1 MLHIPFA
8 MLNFAKIFCR
18 IIMIS
23 INNVTVTFSGNDLFQ
38 DISFVI
44 NPKDRI
50 GLTGKNGAGK
60 STLLKTIVGL
70 QPIES
75 GSVTIPGDV
84 TVGYLPQQMDLPG
97 GRTVMEEALTCFED
111 AENLE
116 SEIKKLTDEISERT
130 DYESESYMNLI
141 HKLTDAT
148 DKLNMIG
155 NSNQREAE
163 TEVVLKGLGFKQSD
177 FKRQTSE
184 FSGGWKMRIIL
195 AKVILQK
202 PGVFLLDEP
211 TNHLDIESIQWL
223 EDFLKD
229 YPGAVVLIS
238 HDRSFLDNVT
248 KRTIEISLGK
258 IYDYNAPYT
267 KYLELRKERRQQ
279 QISAYEN
286 QQKIIQDTEEF
297 IERFRYK
304 PTKSNQ
310 VQSRMKMLAKMER
323 LEVDLEDNSSIHF
336 KFPPAPRSGQIVV
349 KASNFTKAF
358 GEKVILKDID
368 FQLER
373 GEKVAFVGRNG
384 EGKTTFS
391 RCIIGQLP
399 YDGELKLGYNV
410 SIGYYA
416 QNHDELLDLE
426 KTVFQ
431 TLDDIATGDMRT
443 KVRDILGAFL
453 FGGEDIDKKV
463 KVLSGGERARL
474 EMAKLLFQP
483 YSLLV
488 LDEPTNHL
496 DIRSKEILKQAL
508 LAYDGTLILVSHDRD
523 FLHGLAETIYEFKDQ
538 KVKQYKGD
546 ITYFL
551 EKLKLEN
558 MRQFEM
564 QKSKNN
570 QTAKTEPTN
579 DSKNVSAE
587 NTSAPQAGSKEDY
600 LMRKEKEK
608 ALRKLKSQV
617 DKSEQRVAELES
629 KLDEIQKKL
638 ELPENQTDMELFKQ
652 YDNIKAELEN
662 EMNFWEEATMKY
674 EEASGN

>member
-1 MLHIPFA
+1 
-8 MLNFAKIFCR
+8 
-18 IIMIS
+18 MIS

-60 STLLKTIVGL
+60 STLLKTIVGI
-70 QPIES
+70 QPIDG
-75 GSVTIPGDV
+75 GSITIPNGV
-84 TVGYLPQQMDLPG
+84 TLGYLPQQMELPG

-111 AENLE
+111 A
-116 SEIKKLTDEISERT
+116 KKLEEEINSLSAQIATRT
-130 DYESESYMNLI
+130 DYESESYMSLI
-141 HKLTDAT
+141 HRMTEAT
-148 DKLNMIG
+148 ERLEMLGGSK
-155 NSNQREAE
+155 REAE
-163 TEVVLKGLGFKQSD
+163 TEVVLKGLGFRQSD
-177 FKRQTSE
+177 FTRQTSE

-195 AKVILQK
+195 AKVILRK
-202 PGVFLLDEP
+202 PNVFLLDEP

-238 HDRSFLDNVT
+238 HDRTFLDNVT
-248 KRTIEISLGK
+248 RRTIEISLGK

-279 QISAYEN
+279 QIAAYEN
-286 QQKIIQDTEEF
+286 QQKIIKDTEDF
-297 IERFRYK
+297 IEKFRYK

-310 VQSRMKMLAKMER
+310 VQSRIKMLDKMER
-323 LEVDLEDNSSIHF
+323 LSVDLEDNSSIHF

-349 KASNFTKAF
+349 KATKMTKAF
-358 GEKVILKDID
+358 GDKVILKDID

-416 QNHDELLDLE
+416 QNQDELLDLN

-474 EMAKLLFQP
+474 EMAKLLFEP

-508 LAYDGTLILVSHDRD
+508 LKYDGTLILVSHDRD
-523 FLHGLAETIYEFKDQ
+523 FLHGLADTIYEFRDQ
-538 KVKQYKGD
+538 KIKQYKGD

-551 EKLKLEN
+551 EKLKLQN
-558 MRQFEM
+558 MKEFEM
-564 QKSKNN
+564 QKS
-570 QTAKTEPTN
+570 TSTSTSSSAAKTSQQPQPKTE
-579 DSKNVSAE
+579 S
-587 NTSAPQAGSKEDY
+587 SAPSPTPSSGKEDY
-600 LMRKEKEK
+600 LQRKERERT
-608 ALRKLKSQV
+608 LRKLKSQV
-617 DKSEQRVAELES
+617 EKSEERIAELEAQQEELQQ
-629 KLDEIQKKL
+629 KLS
-638 ELPENQTDMELFKQ
+638 LPENQTDMSLFEQYEELKIQ
-652 YDNIKAELEN
+652 LEK
-662 EMNFWEEATMKY
+662 EMAYWEDATMQY
-674 EEASGN
+674 EAAEGK

>member
-1 MLHIPFA
+1 
-8 MLNFAKIFCR
+8 
-18 IIMIS
+18 MIS
-23 INNVTVTFSGNDLFQ
+23 INNVTVTFSGTELFQ

-60 STLLKTIVGL
+60 STLLKVITGE
-70 QPIES
+70 QPVEK
-75 GSVTIPGDV
+75 GSVTIPQNV
-84 TVGYLPQQMDLPG
+84 TLGYLPQHMELPSG
-97 GRTVMEEALTCFED
+97 LSVIEETMTCFED
-111 AENLE
+111 TNFLQD
-116 SEIKKLTDEISERT
+116 KVDKLTLEITNRT
-130 DYESESYMNLI
+130 DYESESYLNLVNT
-141 HKLTDAT
+141 LSEYQERLELFSDTQ
-148 DKLNMIG
+148 
-155 NSNQREAE
+155 NQAKA
-163 TEVVLKGLGFKQSD
+163 EVVLKGLGFKQSD
-177 FKRQTSE
+177 FQRMTSE

-195 AKVILQK
+195 AKVILKQ
-202 PGVFLLDEP
+202 PDVFLLDEP

-223 EDFLKD
+223 EDFLKN
-229 YPGAVVLIS
+229 YSGAVVLIS

-248 KRTIEISLGK
+248 KRTVEISLGK

-267 KYLELRKERRQQ
+267 KYLELRQERRKQ
-279 QISAYEN
+279 QIAAYEN
-286 QQKIIQDTEEF
+286 QQKVIKDTKDF

-310 VQSRMKMLAKMER
+310 VQSRIKMLEKMEK

-349 KASNFTKAF
+349 KAQNFSKAF
-358 GEKVILKDID
+358 GEKVILENVD
-368 FQLER
+368 FELQR

-399 YDGELKLGYNV
+399 FEGELKLGHNV

-416 QNHDELLDLE
+416 QNQDELLDMN
-426 KTVFQ
+426 KTVFE
-431 TLDDIATGDMRT
+431 TLDEIATGDYRT

-453 FGGEDIDKKV
+453 FSGEDIDKKV

-496 DIRSKEILKQAL
+496 DIRSKDVLKKAL
-508 LAYDGTLILVSHDRD
+508 AMYDGTLILVSHDRD
-523 FLHGLAETIYEFKDQ
+523 FLHGLAQTIYEFKDR
-538 KVKQYKGD
+538 KIKQYRGD

-558 MRQFEM
+558 MRQFEA
-564 QKSKNN
+564 QKIVKTKQTLESEDAPVSNSK
-570 QTAKTEPTN
+570 QDYMLKKETE
-579 DSKNVSAE
+579 KNA
-587 NTSAPQAGSKEDY
+587 
-600 LMRKEKEK
+600 
-608 ALRKLKSQV
+608 RKLKSMV
-617 DKSEQRVAELES
+617 DKSEKRISELETELS
-629 KLDEIQKKL
+629 EIQDKL
-638 ELPENQTDMELFKQ
+638 SKPENQTDMTLFQQFDK
-652 YDNIKAELEN
+652 IKADLDLEMEN
-662 EMNFWEEATMKY
+662 WEKASKDY
-674 EEASGN
+674 EDFICKIQQ

>member
-1 MLHIPFA
+1 
-8 MLNFAKIFCR
+8 
-18 IIMIS
+18 MIS
-23 INNVTVTFSGNDLFQ
+23 INNVTVTFSGTELFQ

-60 STLLKTIVGL
+60 STLLKVITGE
-70 QPIES
+70 QPVEK
-75 GSVTIPGDV
+75 GSVTIPQNV
-84 TVGYLPQQMDLPG
+84 TLGYLPQHMELPSG
-97 GRTVMEEALTCFED
+97 LSVIEETMTCFED
-111 AENLE
+111 TNFFQD
-116 SEIKKLTDEISERT
+116 KVDKLTLEITNRT
-130 DYESESYMNLI
+130 DYESESYLNLVNT
-141 HKLTDAT
+141 LSEYQERLELFSDTQ
-148 DKLNMIG
+148 
-155 NSNQREAE
+155 NQAKA
-163 TEVVLKGLGFKQSD
+163 EVVLKGLGFKQSD
-177 FKRQTSE
+177 FQRMTSE

-195 AKVILQK
+195 AKVILKQ
-202 PGVFLLDEP
+202 PDVFLLDEP

-223 EDFLKD
+223 EDFLKN
-229 YPGAVVLIS
+229 YSGAVVLIS

-248 KRTIEISLGK
+248 KRTVEISLGK

-267 KYLELRKERRQQ
+267 KYLELRQERRKQ
-279 QISAYEN
+279 QIAAYEN
-286 QQKIIQDTEEF
+286 QQKVIKDTKDF

-310 VQSRMKMLAKMER
+310 VQSRIKMLEKMEK

-349 KASNFTKAF
+349 KAQNFSKAF
-358 GEKVILKDID
+358 GEKVILENVD
-368 FQLER
+368 FELQR

-399 YDGELKLGYNV
+399 FEGELKLGHNV

-416 QNHDELLDLE
+416 QNQDELLDMN
-426 KTVFQ
+426 KTVFE
-431 TLDDIATGDMRT
+431 TLDEIATGDYRT

-453 FGGEDIDKKV
+453 FSGEDIDKKV

-496 DIRSKEILKQAL
+496 DIRSKDVLKKAL
-508 LAYDGTLILVSHDRD
+508 AMYDGTLILVSHDRD
-523 FLHGLAETIYEFKDQ
+523 FLHGLAQTIYEFKDR
-538 KVKQYKGD
+538 KIKQYRGD

-558 MRQFEM
+558 MRQFEA
-564 QKSKNN
+564 QKIV
-570 QTAKTEPTN
+570 KTKLTLESEDAP
-579 DSKNVSAE
+579 VS
-587 NTSAPQAGSKEDY
+587 NTKQDY
-600 LMRKEKEK
+600 LLKKETEK
-608 ALRKLKSQV
+608 NARKLKSMV
-617 DKSEQRVAELES
+617 DKSEKRISELETELS
-629 KLDEIQKKL
+629 KIQDKL
-638 ELPENQTDMELFKQ
+638 SKPENQTDMTLFQQFDK
-652 YDNIKAELEN
+652 IKADLDLEMEN
-662 EMNFWEEATMKY
+662 WEKASKDY
-674 EEASGN
+674 EDFICKIQQ

>member
-1 MLHIPFA
+1 
-8 MLNFAKIFCR
+8 
-18 IIMIS
+18 MIS
-23 INNVTVTFSGNDLFQ
+23 INNVTVTFSGTELFQ

-60 STLLKTIVGL
+60 STLLKVITGE
-70 QPIES
+70 QPVEK
-75 GSVTIPGDV
+75 GSVTIPQNV
-84 TVGYLPQQMDLPG
+84 TLGYLPQHMELPSG
-97 GRTVMEEALTCFED
+97 LSVIEETMTCFED
-111 AENLE
+111 TNSLQD
-116 SEIKKLTDEISERT
+116 KVDKLTLEITNRT
-130 DYESESYMNLI
+130 DYESESYL
-141 HKLTDAT
+141 KLVNTLSEYQERLELFSDT
-148 DKLNMIG
+148 Q
-155 NSNQREAE
+155 NQAKA
-163 TEVVLKGLGFKQSD
+163 EVVLKGLGFKQSD
-177 FKRQTSE
+177 FQRMTSE

-195 AKVILQK
+195 AKVILKQ
-202 PGVFLLDEP
+202 PDVFLLDEP

-223 EDFLKD
+223 EDFLKN
-229 YPGAVVLIS
+229 YSGAVVLIS

-248 KRTIEISLGK
+248 KRTVEISLGK

-267 KYLELRKERRQQ
+267 KYLELRQERRKQ
-279 QISAYEN
+279 QIAAYEN
-286 QQKIIQDTEEF
+286 QQKVIKDTKDF

-310 VQSRMKMLAKMER
+310 VQSRIKMLEKMEK

-349 KASNFTKAF
+349 KAQNFSKAF
-358 GEKVILKDID
+358 GEKVILENVD
-368 FQLER
+368 FELQR

-399 YDGELKLGYNV
+399 FEGELKLGHNV

-416 QNHDELLDLE
+416 QNQDELLDMN
-426 KTVFQ
+426 KTVFE
-431 TLDDIATGDMRT
+431 TLDEIATGDYRT

-453 FGGEDIDKKV
+453 FSGEDIDKKV

-496 DIRSKEILKQAL
+496 DIRSKDVLKKAL
-508 LAYDGTLILVSHDRD
+508 AMYDGTLILVSHDRD
-523 FLHGLAETIYEFKDQ
+523 FLHGLAQTIYEFKDR
-538 KVKQYKGD
+538 KIKQYRGD

-558 MRQFEM
+558 MRQFEA
-564 QKSKNN
+564 QKIVKTKQTLESEDAPVSNSK
-570 QTAKTEPTN
+570 QDYMLKKEIE
-579 DSKNVSAE
+579 KNA
-587 NTSAPQAGSKEDY
+587 
-600 LMRKEKEK
+600 
-608 ALRKLKSQV
+608 RKLKSMV
-617 DKSEQRVAELES
+617 DKSEKRISELETELS
-629 KLDEIQKKL
+629 EIQDKL
-638 ELPENQTDMELFKQ
+638 SKPENQTDMTLFQQFDK
-652 YDNIKAELEN
+652 IKADLDLEMEN
-662 EMNFWEEATMKY
+662 WEKASKDY
-674 EEASGN
+674 EDFICKIQQ

>member
-1 MLHIPFA
+1 
-8 MLNFAKIFCR
+8 
-18 IIMIS
+18 MIS
-23 INNVTVTFSGNDLFQ
+23 INNVTVTFSGTELFQ

-60 STLLKTIVGL
+60 STLLKVITGE
-70 QPIES
+70 QPVEK
-75 GSVTIPGDV
+75 GSVTIPQNV
-84 TVGYLPQQMDLPG
+84 TLGYLPQHMELPSG
-97 GRTVMEEALTCFED
+97 LSVIEETMTCFED
-111 AENLE
+111 TNFLQD
-116 SEIKKLTDEISERT
+116 KVDKLTLEITNRT
-130 DYESESYMNLI
+130 DYESESYL
-141 HKLTDAT
+141 KLVNTLSEYQERLELFSDT
-148 DKLNMIG
+148 Q
-155 NSNQREAE
+155 NQAKA
-163 TEVVLKGLGFKQSD
+163 EVVLKGLGFKQSD
-177 FKRQTSE
+177 FQRMTSE

-195 AKVILQK
+195 AKVILKQ
-202 PGVFLLDEP
+202 PDVFLLDEP

-223 EDFLKD
+223 EDFLKN
-229 YPGAVVLIS
+229 YSGAVVLIS

-248 KRTIEISLGK
+248 KRTVEISLGK

-267 KYLELRKERRQQ
+267 KYLELRQERRKQ
-279 QISAYEN
+279 QIAAYEN
-286 QQKIIQDTEEF
+286 QQKVIKDTKDF

-310 VQSRMKMLAKMER
+310 VQSRIKMLEKMEK

-349 KASNFTKAF
+349 KAQNFSKAF
-358 GEKVILKDID
+358 GEKVILENVD
-368 FQLER
+368 FELQR

-399 YDGELKLGYNV
+399 FEGELKLGHNV

-416 QNHDELLDLE
+416 QNQDELLDMN
-426 KTVFQ
+426 KTVFE
-431 TLDDIATGDMRT
+431 TLDEIATGDYRT

-453 FGGEDIDKKV
+453 FSGEDIDKKV

-496 DIRSKEILKQAL
+496 DIRSKDVLKKAL
-508 LAYDGTLILVSHDRD
+508 AMYDGTLILVSHDRD
-523 FLHGLAETIYEFKDQ
+523 FLHGLAQTIYEFKDR
-538 KVKQYKGD
+538 KIKQYRGD

-558 MRQFEM
+558 MRQFEA
-564 QKSKNN
+564 QKIVKTKQTLESEDAPVSNSK
-570 QTAKTEPTN
+570 QDYMLKKETE
-579 DSKNVSAE
+579 K
-587 NTSAPQAGSKEDY
+587 
-600 LMRKEKEK
+600 K
-608 ALRKLKSQV
+608 ARKLKSMV
-617 DKSEQRVAELES
+617 DKSEKRISELETELS
-629 KLDEIQKKL
+629 EIQDKL
-638 ELPENQTDMELFKQ
+638 SKPENQTDMTLFQQFDK
-652 YDNIKAELEN
+652 IKADLDLEMEN
-662 EMNFWEEATMKY
+662 WEKASKDY
-674 EEASGN
+674 EDFICKIQQ

>member
-1 MLHIPFA
+1 
-8 MLNFAKIFCR
+8 
-18 IIMIS
+18 MIS

-60 STLLKTIVGL
+60 STLLKTIAGL
-70 QPIES
+70 QPIDA
-75 GSVTIPGDV
+75 GSITIPNNVTI
-84 TVGYLPQQMDLPG
+84 GYLPQQMELPA
-97 GRTVMEEALTCFED
+97 GRTVLEEALSCFDE
-111 AENLE
+111 A
-116 SEIKKLTDEISERT
+116 KKLEEEINSLSSQIASRT

-141 HKLTDAT
+141 HRMTEASEHLEM
-148 DKLNMIG
+148 LGG
-155 NSNQREAE
+155 NKREAE

-177 FKRQTSE
+177 FQRQTSE

-195 AKVILQK
+195 AKVILRK
-202 PGVFLLDEP
+202 PNVFLLDEP

-229 YPGAVVLIS
+229 YTGAVVLIS
-238 HDRSFLDNVT
+238 HDRTFLDNVT
-248 KRTIEISLGK
+248 KRTIEITLGK

-267 KYLELRKERRQQ
+267 RYLELRKERRQQ
-279 QISAYEN
+279 QIAAYEN
-286 QQKIIQDTEEF
+286 QQKIIKDTEDF
-297 IERFRYK
+297 IEKFRYK

-310 VQSRMKMLAKMER
+310 VQSRIKMLDKMER
-323 LEVDLEDNSSIHF
+323 LSVDMEDNSSIHF

-349 KASNFTKAF
+349 KATHMTKAF

-391 RCIIGQLP
+391 RCIIGQIP

-416 QNHDELLDLE
+416 QNQDELLDLN

-453 FGGEDIDKKV
+453 FGGEDIEKKV

-474 EMAKLLFQP
+474 EMAKLLFEP

-496 DIRSKEILKQAL
+496 DIRSKEILKKAL

-523 FLHGLAETIYEFKDQ
+523 FLHGLADTIYEFRDQ
-538 KVKQYKGD
+538 KIKQYKGD
-546 ITYFL
+546 ISYFL
-551 EKLKLEN
+551 EKLKLQN
-558 MRQFEM
+558 MKEFEM
-564 QKSKNN
+564 QKANTIAKEE
-570 QTAKTEPTN
+570 TAQPISSSPTT
-579 DSKNVSAE
+579 
-587 NTSAPQAGSKEDY
+587 TSGKEEY
-600 LMRKEKEK
+600 LQRKEREK
-608 ALRKLKSQV
+608 NLRKLKTQV
-617 DKSEQRVAELES
+617 EKSEERIAMLE
-629 KLDEIQKKL
+629 KQQEEIQKKL
-638 ELPENQTDMELFKQ
+638 ELPENQTDMQLFST
-652 YDNIKAELEN
+652 YDNIKKELEN
-662 EMNFWEEATMKY
+662 EMNFWEKATEEY
-674 EEASGN
+674 EKASAN

>member
-1 MLHIPFA
+1 
-8 MLNFAKIFCR
+8 
-18 IIMIS
+18 MIS

-60 STLLKTIVGL
+60 STLLKTIVGI
-70 QPIES
+70 QPVDG
-75 GSVTIPGDV
+75 GSITIPNGV
-84 TVGYLPQQMDLPG
+84 TLGYLPQQMDLPA
-97 GRTVMEEALTCFED
+97 GRTVLEEALTCFED
-111 AENLE
+111 A
-116 SEIKKLTDEISERT
+116 KKLEEEINKLSTEIATRT

-141 HKLTDAT
+141 HRMTEAT
-148 DKLNMIG
+148 ERLEMLGG
-155 NSNQREAE
+155 NKREAE
-163 TEVVLKGLGFKQSD
+163 TEVVLKGLGFKQTD
-177 FKRQTSE
+177 FSRQTSE

-195 AKVILQK
+195 AKVILCK
-202 PGVFLLDEP
+202 PDVFLLDEP

-229 YPGAVVLIS
+229 YSGAVVLIS
-238 HDRSFLDNVT
+238 HDRTFLDNVT

-267 KYLELRKERRQQ
+267 RYLELRKERRQQ
-279 QISAYEN
+279 QIAAYEN
-286 QQKIIQDTEEF
+286 QQKIIKDTEDF
-297 IERFRYK
+297 IEKFRYK

-310 VQSRMKMLAKMER
+310 VQSRIKMLDKLER
-323 LEVDLEDNSSIHF
+323 LSVDLEDNSSIHF

-349 KASNFTKAF
+349 KATNMTKAF
-358 GEKVILKDID
+358 GEKVILKGID

-416 QNHDELLDLE
+416 QNQDELLDLN

-453 FGGEDIDKKV
+453 FGGEDIEKKV

-474 EMAKLLFQP
+474 EMAKLLFEP

-496 DIRSKEILKQAL
+496 DIRSKEILKKAL

-523 FLHGLAETIYEFKDQ
+523 FLHGLAETIYEFRDQ
-538 KVKQYKGD
+538 KIKQYKGD
-546 ITYFL
+546 ISYFL
-551 EKLKLEN
+551 EKLKIQN
-558 MRQFEM
+558 MKEFEM
-564 QKSKNN
+564 QKSSTTSSSAQQPK
-570 QTAKTEPTN
+570 AVKTTSETSTPTSGK
-579 DSKNVSAE
+579 D
-587 NTSAPQAGSKEDY
+587 DY
-600 LMRKEKEK
+600 LQRKEREK
-608 ALRKLKSQV
+608 NLRKLKTQV
-617 DKSEQRVAELES
+617 EKSEERIAMLE
-629 KLDEIQKKL
+629 KRQQEITKKL
-638 ELPENQTDMELFKQ
+638 ELPENQTDMELFRQ
-652 YDNIKAELEN
+652 YDEIKLELEN
-662 EMNFWEEATMKY
+662 EMNFWEKATQNY
-674 EEASGN
+674 EASL

>member
-1 MLHIPFA
+1 
-8 MLNFAKIFCR
+8 
-18 IIMIS
+18 MIA

-60 STLLKTIVGL
+60 STLLKTIVGI
-70 QPIES
+70 QPVDK
-75 GSVTIPGDV
+75 GSVTIPNGV
-84 TVGYLPQQMDLPG
+84 TIGYLPQQMELPE

-111 AENLE
+111 AKRLEEEINNL
-116 SEIKKLTDEISERT
+116 SAQIATRT
-130 DYESESYMNLI
+130 DYESESYMSLI
-141 HKLTDAT
+141 HRMTEAT
-148 DKLNMIG
+148 ERLELLGGSK
-155 NSNQREAE
+155 REAE
-163 TEVVLKGLGFKQSD
+163 TEVVLKGLGFRQTD
-177 FKRQTSE
+177 FTRQTSE

-195 AKVILQK
+195 AKVILRK
-202 PGVFLLDEP
+202 PNVFLLDEP

-238 HDRSFLDNVT
+238 HDRTFLDNVT
-248 KRTIEISLGK
+248 RRTIEISLGK

-279 QISAYEN
+279 QIAAYEN
-286 QQKIIQDTEEF
+286 QQKIIKDTEDF
-297 IERFRYK
+297 IEKFRYK

-310 VQSRMKMLAKMER
+310 VQSRIKMLDKMER
-323 LEVDLEDNSSIHF
+323 LSVDLEDNSSIHF

-349 KASNFTKAF
+349 KATHFTKAF

-416 QNHDELLDLE
+416 QNQDELLDLN

-453 FGGEDIDKKV
+453 FGGEDIEKKV

-474 EMAKLLFQP
+474 EMAKLLFEP

-508 LAYDGTLILVSHDRD
+508 LKYDGTLILVSHDRD
-523 FLHGLAETIYEFKDQ
+523 FLHGLADTVYEFRDQ
-538 KVKQYKGD
+538 KIKQYKGD

-551 EKLKLEN
+551 EKLKLQN
-558 MRQFEM
+558 MNEFEL
-564 QKSKNN
+564 QKSNN
-570 QTAKTEPTN
+570 NGGSRSGGGRDGVHTVSTAAAASSTTDAP
-579 DSKNVSAE
+579 A
-587 NTSAPQAGSKEDY
+587 APQMSSSKEDY
-600 LMRKEKEK
+600 LQRKERERI
-608 ALRKLKSQV
+608 LRKLKSNV
-617 DKSEQRVAELES
+617 EKSEARIAELEAQQDALQQ
-629 KLDEIQKKL
+629 KLS
-638 ELPENQTDMELFKQ
+638 LPENQTDMSLFEQYEELKIQ
-652 YDNIKAELEN
+652 LEK
-662 EMNFWEEATMKY
+662 EMAYWEDATMQY
-674 EEASGN
+674 EEAEGK

>member
-1 MLHIPFA
+1 
-8 MLNFAKIFCR
+8 
-18 IIMIS
+18 MIA

-60 STLLKTIVGL
+60 STLLKTIVGI
-70 QPIES
+70 QPVDK
-75 GSVTIPGDV
+75 GSVTIPNGV
-84 TVGYLPQQMDLPG
+84 TIGYLPQQMELPE

-111 AENLE
+111 AKRLEEEINNL
-116 SEIKKLTDEISERT
+116 SAQIATRT
-130 DYESESYMNLI
+130 DYESESYMSLI
-141 HKLTDAT
+141 HRMTEAT
-148 DKLNMIG
+148 ERLELLGGSK
-155 NSNQREAE
+155 REAE
-163 TEVVLKGLGFKQSD
+163 TEVVLKGLGFRQTD
-177 FKRQTSE
+177 FTRQTSE

-195 AKVILQK
+195 AKVILRK
-202 PGVFLLDEP
+202 PNVFLLDEP

-238 HDRSFLDNVT
+238 HDRTFLDNVT
-248 KRTIEISLGK
+248 RRTIEISLGK

-279 QISAYEN
+279 QIAAYEN
-286 QQKIIQDTEEF
+286 QQKIIKDTEDF
-297 IERFRYK
+297 IEKFRYK

-310 VQSRMKMLAKMER
+310 VQSRIKMLDKMER
-323 LEVDLEDNSSIHF
+323 LSVDLEDNSSIHF

-349 KASNFTKAF
+349 KATHFTKAF

-416 QNHDELLDLE
+416 QNQDELLDLN

-453 FGGEDIDKKV
+453 FGGEDIEKKV

-474 EMAKLLFQP
+474 EMAKLLFEP

-508 LAYDGTLILVSHDRD
+508 LKYDGTLILVSHDRD
-523 FLHGLAETIYEFKDQ
+523 FLHGLADTVYEFRDQ
-538 KVKQYKGD
+538 KIKQYKGD

-551 EKLKLEN
+551 EKLKLQN
-558 MRQFEM
+558 MKEFEL
-564 QKSKNN
+564 QKSNN
-570 QTAKTEPTN
+570 NGGSRSGGGRDGVHT
-579 DSKNVSAE
+579 VS
-587 NTSAPQAGSKEDY
+587 TSAAATSTTDAPAAPQMSSSKEDY
-600 LMRKEKEK
+600 LQRKERERI
-608 ALRKLKSQV
+608 LRKLKSNV
-617 DKSEQRVAELES
+617 EKSEARIAELEAQQEELQQ
-629 KLDEIQKKL
+629 KLS
-638 ELPENQTDMELFKQ
+638 LPENQTDISLFEQYEELKIQ
-652 YDNIKAELEN
+652 LEK
-662 EMNFWEEATMKY
+662 EMAYWEDATMQY
-674 EEASGN
+674 EEAEGK

>member
-1 MLHIPFA
+1 
-8 MLNFAKIFCR
+8 
-18 IIMIS
+18 MIS
-23 INNVTVTFSGNDLFQ
+23 INNVTVTFSGTELFQ

-60 STLLKTIVGL
+60 STLLKVITGE
-70 QPIES
+70 QPVEK
-75 GSVTIPGDV
+75 GSVTIPQNV
-84 TVGYLPQQMDLPG
+84 TLGYLPQHMELPSG
-97 GRTVMEEALTCFED
+97 LSVIEETMTCFED
-111 AENLE
+111 TNFLQD
-116 SEIKKLTDEISERT
+116 KVDKLTLEITNRT
-130 DYESESYMNLI
+130 DYESESYLNLVNT
-141 HKLTDAT
+141 LSEYQERLELFSDTQ
-148 DKLNMIG
+148 
-155 NSNQREAE
+155 NQAKA
-163 TEVVLKGLGFKQSD
+163 EVVLKGLGFKQSD
-177 FKRQTSE
+177 FQRMTSE

-195 AKVILQK
+195 AKVILKQ
-202 PGVFLLDEP
+202 PDVFLLDEP

-223 EDFLKD
+223 EDFLKN
-229 YPGAVVLIS
+229 YSGAVVLIS

-248 KRTIEISLGK
+248 KRTVEISLGK

-267 KYLELRKERRQQ
+267 KYLELRQERRKQ
-279 QISAYEN
+279 QIAAYEN
-286 QQKIIQDTEEF
+286 QQKVIKDTKDF

-310 VQSRMKMLAKMER
+310 VQSRIKMLEKMEK

-349 KASNFTKAF
+349 KAQNFSKAF
-358 GEKVILKDID
+358 GEKVILENVD
-368 FQLER
+368 FELQR

-399 YDGELKLGYNV
+399 FEGELKLGHNV

-416 QNHDELLDLE
+416 QNQDELLDMN
-426 KTVFQ
+426 KTVFE
-431 TLDDIATGDMRT
+431 TLDEIATGDYRT

-453 FGGEDIDKKV
+453 FSGEDIDKKV

-496 DIRSKEILKQAL
+496 DIRSKDVLKKAL
-508 LAYDGTLILVSHDRD
+508 AMYDGTLILVSHDRD
-523 FLHGLAETIYEFKDQ
+523 FLHGLAQTIYEFKDR
-538 KVKQYKGD
+538 KIKQYRGD

-558 MRQFEM
+558 MRQFEA
-564 QKSKNN
+564 QKIVKTK
-570 QTAKTEPTN
+570 QTLESEDAP
-579 DSKNVSAE
+579 VS
-587 NTSAPQAGSKEDY
+587 NTKQDY
-600 LMRKEKEK
+600 LLKKETEK
-608 ALRKLKSQV
+608 NARKLKSMV
-617 DKSEQRVAELES
+617 DKSEKRISELETELS
-629 KLDEIQKKL
+629 EIQDKL
-638 ELPENQTDMELFKQ
+638 SKPENQTDMTLFQQFDK
-652 YDNIKAELEN
+652 IKADLDLEMEN
-662 EMNFWEEATMKY
+662 WEKASKDY
-674 EEASGN
+674 EDFICKIQQ

>member
-1 MLHIPFA
+1 
-8 MLNFAKIFCR
+8 
-18 IIMIS
+18 MIS
-23 INNVTVTFSGNDLFQ
+23 INNVTVTFSGTDLFQ

-60 STLLKTIVGL
+60 STLLKTIVGI
-70 QPIES
+70 QPLDG
-75 GSVTIPGDV
+75 GSVTIPGNV
-84 TVGYLPQQMDLPG
+84 TVGYLPQHMDLPSG
-97 GRTVMEEALTCFED
+97 KTVLEETLSCFED
-111 AENLE
+111 D
-116 SEIKKLTDEISERT
+116 KKLEDEIARLSAQIAERT
-130 DYESESYMNLI
+130 DYESDSYMSLI
-141 HKLTDAT
+141 NRLTEAQERLD
-148 DKLNMIG
+148 LLGG
-155 NSNQREAE
+155 NKREAE
-163 TEVVLKGLGFKQSD
+163 SEVVLKGLGFKQAD

-195 AKVILQK
+195 AKVILRK
-202 PGVFLLDEP
+202 PNVFLLDEP

-229 YPGAVVLIS
+229 YNGAVVMIS
-238 HDRSFLDNVT
+238 HDRTFLDNVT

-267 KYLELRKERRQQ
+267 RYLELRKERRQQ

-286 QQKIIQDTEEF
+286 QQKIIKDTEDF

-310 VQSRMKMLAKMER
+310 VQSRIKMLDKLER

-349 KASNFTKAF
+349 KAQNFTKAF
-358 GEKVILKDID
+358 GEKVILSDCE

-399 YDGELKLGYNV
+399 FDGELKLGYNV

-416 QNHDELLDLE
+416 QNQDEMLDLN

-453 FGGEDIDKKV
+453 FGGEDIEKKV

-496 DIRSKEILKQAL
+496 DIRSKEILKKAL

-523 FLHGLAETIYEFKDQ
+523 FLHGLADTVYEFKDQ
-538 KVKQYKGD
+538 KIKQYKGD

-558 MRQFEM
+558 MRQFEA
-564 QKSKNN
+564 QKTS
-570 QTAKTEPTN
+570 
-579 DSKNVSAE
+579 VSAKPNNAKE
-587 NTSAPQAGSKEDY
+587 AASQVDSNVTAPAAGSKEDY
-600 LMRKEKEK
+600 LLRKEKEK
-608 ALRKLKSQV
+608 ALRKLKTQV
-617 DKSEQRVAELES
+617 DKAEQRVGELEAQ
-629 KLDEIQKKL
+629 LEEIHKKL

-674 EEASGN
+674 EEAMA

>member
-1 MLHIPFA
+1 
-8 MLNFAKIFCR
+8 
-18 IIMIS
+18 MIS

-60 STLLKTIVGL
+60 STLLKTIVGI
-70 QPIES
+70 QPLDG
-75 GSVTIPGDV
+75 GSITIPNGV
-84 TVGYLPQQMDLPG
+84 TLGYLPQQMELPE
-97 GRTVMEEALTCFED
+97 GRTVIEEALTCFED
-111 AENLE
+111 A
-116 SEIKKLTDEISERT
+116 KKLEEEINQLSTQIASRT
-130 DYESESYMNLI
+130 DYESESYMTLI
-141 HKLTDAT
+141 HRMTEAT
-148 DKLNMIG
+148 ERLELLGGSK
-155 NSNQREAE
+155 REAE
-163 TEVVLKGLGFKQSD
+163 TEVVLKGLGFRQTD
-177 FKRQTSE
+177 FTRQTSE

-195 AKVILQK
+195 AKVILRK
-202 PGVFLLDEP
+202 PSVFLLDEP

-238 HDRSFLDNVT
+238 HDRTFLDNVT
-248 KRTIEISLGK
+248 RRTIEISLGK

-279 QISAYEN
+279 QIAAYEN
-286 QQKIIQDTEEF
+286 QQKIIKDTEDF
-297 IERFRYK
+297 IEKFRYK

-310 VQSRMKMLAKMER
+310 VQSRIKMLDKMER
-323 LEVDLEDNSSIHF
+323 LSVDLEDNSSIHF

-349 KASNFTKAF
+349 KATHMTKAF
-358 GEKVILKDID
+358 GDKVILKDID

-399 YDGELKLGYNV
+399 YEGELKLGYNV

-416 QNHDELLDLE
+416 QNQDELLDLN

-474 EMAKLLFQP
+474 EMAKLLFEP

-508 LAYDGTLILVSHDRD
+508 LKYDGTLILVSHDRD
-523 FLHGLAETIYEFKDQ
+523 FLHGLADTIYEFRDQ
-538 KVKQYKGD
+538 KIKQYKGD

-551 EKLKLEN
+551 EKLKLQN
-558 MRQFEM
+558 MKEFEL
-564 QKSKNN
+564 QKS
-570 QTAKTEPTN
+570 TSTSMSSSAAKTSQQPQPKTESPSPTP
-579 DSKNVSAE
+579 SS
-587 NTSAPQAGSKEDY
+587 GKEDY
-600 LMRKEKEK
+600 LQRKERER

-617 DKSEQRVAELES
+617 EKSEARIAELEAQQQGIQQ
-629 KLDEIQKKL
+629 KLS
-638 ELPENQTDMELFKQ
+638 LPENQTDMSLFEQ
-652 YDNIKAELEN
+652 YEALKTELEK
-662 EMNFWEEATMKY
+662 EMAYWEDATMQY
-674 EEASGN
+674 EEAGGK

>member
-1 MLHIPFA
+1 
-8 MLNFAKIFCR
+8 
-18 IIMIS
+18 MIS
-23 INNVTVTFSGNDLFQ
+23 INNVTVTFSGTDLFQ

-60 STLLKTIVGL
+60 STLLKVITGE
-70 QPIES
+70 QPVER
-75 GSVTIPGDV
+75 GSVTIPGGV
-84 TVGYLPQQMDLPG
+84 TIGYLPQQMDLPA
-97 GRTVMEEALTCFED
+97 GRTVIGETLTCFED
-111 AENLE
+111 K
-116 SEIKKLTDEISERT
+116 KKLEDEVNKLSLEIADRT
-130 DYESESYMNLI
+130 DYESNDYLQLI
-141 HKLTDAT
+141 NRL
-148 DKLNMIG
+148 
-155 NSNQREAE
+155 SEAQDRLQLLE
-163 TEVVLKGLGFKQSD
+163 NDQNEAQAEVVLKGLGFRQSD
-177 FKRQTSE
+177 FNRMTSE

-195 AKVILQK
+195 AKVILKK
-202 PGVFLLDEP
+202 PSVFLLDEP

-248 KRTIEISLGK
+248 KRTVEISLGK

-267 KYLELRKERRQQ
+267 KYLELRQERRRQQ
-279 QISAYEN
+279 IAAYEN
-286 QQKIIQDTEEF
+286 QQKIIQDTEDF

-310 VQSRMKMLAKMER
+310 VQSRIKMLEKMER

-349 KASNFTKAF
+349 KASGFKKAF
-358 GEKVILKDID
+358 GEKVILDGVD
-368 FQLER
+368 FELQR

-399 YDGELKLGYNV
+399 FEGELKLGHNV

-416 QNHDELLDLE
+416 QNQDELLDME

-496 DIRSKEILKQAL
+496 DIRSKDILKKAL

-523 FLHGLAETIYEFKDQ
+523 FLHGLAETIYEFKDK
-538 KVKQYKGD
+538 KVKQYRGD

-558 MRQFEM
+558 MRQFEA
-564 QKSKNN
+564 QGVKQSVKNETAAAVSNSK
-570 QTAKTEPTN
+570 Q
-579 DSKNVSAE
+579 
-587 NTSAPQAGSKEDY
+587 DY
-600 LMRKEKEK
+600 LQKKEKEK
-608 ALRKLKSQV
+608 ALRKLKSAV
-617 DKSEQRVAELES
+617 DKSEQRVAELEEELS
-629 KLDEIQKKL
+629 IIHKKL
-638 ELPENQTDMELFKQ
+638 ELPENQTDMDLFKR
-652 YDNIKAELEN
+652 YDEVKAALEQ
-662 EMNFWEEATMKY
+662 EMEVWEKATEEY
-674 EEASGN
+674 EKENV

>member
-1 MLHIPFA
+1 
-8 MLNFAKIFCR
+8 
-18 IIMIS
+18 MIS

-60 STLLKTIVGL
+60 STLLKTIVGI
-70 QPIES
+70 QPIDG
-75 GSVTIPGDV
+75 GSITIPNGV
-84 TVGYLPQQMDLPG
+84 TLGYLPQQMELPG

-111 AENLE
+111 A
-116 SEIKKLTDEISERT
+116 KKLEEEINSLSAQIATRT
-130 DYESESYMNLI
+130 DYESESYMSLI
-141 HKLTDAT
+141 HRMTEAT
-148 DKLNMIG
+148 ERLEMLGGSK
-155 NSNQREAE
+155 REAE
-163 TEVVLKGLGFKQSD
+163 TEVVLKGLGFRQSD
-177 FKRQTSE
+177 FTRQTSE

-195 AKVILQK
+195 AKVILRK
-202 PGVFLLDEP
+202 PNVFLLDEP

-238 HDRSFLDNVT
+238 HDRTFLDNVT
-248 KRTIEISLGK
+248 RRTIEISLGK

-267 KYLELRKERRQQ
+267 RYLELRKERRQQ
-279 QISAYEN
+279 QIAAYEN
-286 QQKIIQDTEEF
+286 QQKIIKDTEDF
-297 IERFRYK
+297 IEKFRYK

-310 VQSRMKMLAKMER
+310 VQSRIKMLDKMER
-323 LEVDLEDNSSIHF
+323 LSVDLEDNSSIHF

-349 KASNFTKAF
+349 KATKMTKAF
-358 GEKVILKDID
+358 GDKVILKDID

-416 QNHDELLDLE
+416 QNQDELLDLN

-453 FGGEDIDKKV
+453 FGGEDIEKKV

-474 EMAKLLFQP
+474 EMAKLLFEP

-508 LAYDGTLILVSHDRD
+508 LKYDGTLILVSHDRD
-523 FLHGLAETIYEFKDQ
+523 FLHGLADTVYEFRDQ
-538 KVKQYKGD
+538 KIKQYKGD

-551 EKLKLEN
+551 EKLKLQN
-558 MRQFEM
+558 MKEFEL
-564 QKSKNN
+564 QKSNN
-570 QTAKTEPTN
+570 NSGNNGGNNNNGGNGRDGVHTVSTPTTAPA
-579 DSKNVSAE
+579 SPAPVS
-587 NTSAPQAGSKEDY
+587 SGKEDY
-600 LMRKEKEK
+600 LQRKERERT
-608 ALRKLKSQV
+608 LRKLKSQV
-617 DKSEQRVAELES
+617 EKSEERIAELEAQQDTLQQ
-629 KLDEIQKKL
+629 KLS
-638 ELPENQTDMELFKQ
+638 LPENQTDMSLFEQ
-652 YDNIKAELEN
+652 YEQLKIQLEK
-662 EMNFWEEATMKY
+662 EMAYWEDATMQY
-674 EEASGN
+674 EAAEGK

>member
-1 MLHIPFA
+1 
-8 MLNFAKIFCR
+8 
-18 IIMIS
+18 MIS
-23 INNVTVTFSGNDLFQ
+23 INNVTVTFSGTDLFQ

-60 STLLKTIVGL
+60 STLLKVITGE
-70 QPIES
+70 QPVER
-75 GSVTIPGDV
+75 GSVTIPGGV
-84 TVGYLPQQMDLPG
+84 TIGYLPQQMDLPK
-97 GRTVMEEALTCFED
+97 GRTVIAETLTCFED
-111 AENLE
+111 T
-116 SEIKKLTDEISERT
+116 KKLEEEVNKLSLEIADRT
-130 DYESESYMNLI
+130 DYETDDYLQLI
-141 HKLTDAT
+141 NRLT
-148 DKLNMIG
+148 
-155 NSNQREAE
+155 EAQE
-163 TEVVLKGLGFKQSD
+163 RLQLLANDQNEAQAEVVLKGLGFKQSD
-177 FKRQTSE
+177 FSRMTSE

-195 AKVILQK
+195 AKVILRK
-202 PGVFLLDEP
+202 PSVFLLDEP

-229 YPGAVVLIS
+229 YAGAVVLIS

-248 KRTIEISLGK
+248 KRTVEISLGK
-258 IYDYNAPYT
+258 IYDYNAPYS
-267 KYLELRKERRQQ
+267 KYLELRQERRRQQ
-279 QISAYEN
+279 IAAYEN
-286 QQKIIQDTEEF
+286 QQKIIQDTEDF

-310 VQSRMKMLAKMER
+310 VQSRIKMLEKMER

-349 KASNFTKAF
+349 KASNFKKAF
-358 GEKVILKDID
+358 GEKVILEGVD
-368 FQLER
+368 FELQR

-399 YDGELKLGYNV
+399 FEGELKLGYNV

-416 QNHDELLDLE
+416 QNQDELLDME

-453 FGGEDIDKKV
+453 FGGEDIEKKV

-496 DIRSKEILKQAL
+496 DIRSKDILKKAL

-523 FLHGLAETIYEFKDQ
+523 FLHGLAETIYEFKDK
-538 KVKQYKGD
+538 KVKQYRGD

-551 EKLKLEN
+551 EKLKIEN
-558 MRQFEM
+558 MRQFEL
-564 QKSKNN
+564 QGNN
-570 QTAKTEPTN
+570 KQTVKTETTAPTS
-579 DSKNVSAE
+579 SK
-587 NTSAPQAGSKEDY
+587 QDY
-600 LMRKEKEK
+600 LQKKEKEK
-608 ALRKLKSQV
+608 AVRKLKSAV
-617 DKSEQRVAELES
+617 EKSEQRIAELEEDLS
-629 KLDEIQKKL
+629 EVQKKL
-638 ELPENQTDMELFKQ
+638 ELPENQTDMNLFKR
-652 YDNIKAELEN
+652 YDEIKAELEK
-662 EMNFWEEATMKY
+662 EMEVWEKATEEY
-674 EEASGN
+674 EKGI

>member
-1 MLHIPFA
+1 
-8 MLNFAKIFCR
+8 
-18 IIMIS
+18 MIS
-23 INNVTVTFSGNDLFQ
+23 INNVTVTFSGTDLFQ

-60 STLLKTIVGL
+60 STLLKVITGE
-70 QPIES
+70 QPVER
-75 GSVTIPGDV
+75 GSVTIPGGV
-84 TVGYLPQQMDLPG
+84 TIGYLPQQMDLPK
-97 GRTVMEEALTCFED
+97 GRTVIAETLTCFED
-111 AENLE
+111 T
-116 SEIKKLTDEISERT
+116 KKLEEEVNKLSLEISDRT
-130 DYESESYMNLI
+130 DYETDDYLQLI
-141 HKLTDAT
+141 NRLT
-148 DKLNMIG
+148 
-155 NSNQREAE
+155 EAQE
-163 TEVVLKGLGFKQSD
+163 RLQLLANDQNEAQAEVVLKGLGFKQSD
-177 FKRQTSE
+177 FSRMTSE

-195 AKVILQK
+195 AKVILRK
-202 PGVFLLDEP
+202 PSVFLLDEP

-229 YPGAVVLIS
+229 YAGAVVLIS

-248 KRTIEISLGK
+248 KRTVEISLGK
-258 IYDYNAPYT
+258 IYDYNAPYS
-267 KYLELRKERRQQ
+267 KYLELRQERRRQQ
-279 QISAYEN
+279 IAAYEN
-286 QQKIIQDTEEF
+286 QQKIIQDTEDF

-310 VQSRMKMLAKMER
+310 VQSRIKMLEKMER

-349 KASNFTKAF
+349 KASNFKKAF
-358 GEKVILKDID
+358 GEKVILEGVD
-368 FQLER
+368 FELQR

-399 YDGELKLGYNV
+399 FEGELKLGYNV

-416 QNHDELLDLE
+416 QNQDELLDME

-453 FGGEDIDKKV
+453 FGGEDIEKKV

-496 DIRSKEILKQAL
+496 DIRSKDILKKAL

-523 FLHGLAETIYEFKDQ
+523 FLHGLAETIYEFKDK
-538 KVKQYKGD
+538 KVKQYRGD

-551 EKLKLEN
+551 EKLKIEN
-558 MRQFEM
+558 MRQFEL
-564 QKSKNN
+564 QGNN
-570 QTAKTEPTN
+570 KQTVKTETTAPTS
-579 DSKNVSAE
+579 SK
-587 NTSAPQAGSKEDY
+587 QDY
-600 LMRKEKEK
+600 LQKKEKEK
-608 ALRKLKSQV
+608 AVRKLKSAV
-617 DKSEQRVAELES
+617 EKSEQRIAELEEDLS
-629 KLDEIQKKL
+629 EVQKKL
-638 ELPENQTDMELFKQ
+638 ELPENQTDMDLFKR
-652 YDNIKAELEN
+652 YDEIKAELEK
-662 EMNFWEEATMKY
+662 EMEVWEKATEEY
-674 EEASGN
+674 EKGI

>member
-1 MLHIPFA
+1 
-8 MLNFAKIFCR
+8 
-18 IIMIS
+18 MIS

-60 STLLKTIVGL
+60 STLLKTIVGI
-70 QPIES
+70 QPVDK
-75 GSVTIPGDV
+75 GSVTIPNGV
-84 TVGYLPQQMDLPG
+84 TIGYLPQQMELPE

-111 AENLE
+111 AKRLE
-116 SEIKKLTDEISERT
+116 EEINSLSAQIATRT
-130 DYESESYMNLI
+130 DYESESYMSLI
-141 HKLTDAT
+141 HRMTEAT
-148 DKLNMIG
+148 ERLELLGGSK
-155 NSNQREAE
+155 REAE
-163 TEVVLKGLGFKQSD
+163 TEVVLKGLGFRQTD
-177 FKRQTSE
+177 FTRQTSE

-195 AKVILQK
+195 AKVILRK
-202 PGVFLLDEP
+202 PNVFLLDEP

-238 HDRSFLDNVT
+238 HDRTFLDNVT
-248 KRTIEISLGK
+248 RRTIEISLGK

-279 QISAYEN
+279 QIAAYEN
-286 QQKIIQDTEEF
+286 QQKIIKDTEDF
-297 IERFRYK
+297 IEKFRYK

-310 VQSRMKMLAKMER
+310 VQSRIKMLDKMER
-323 LEVDLEDNSSIHF
+323 LSVDLEDNSSIHF

-349 KASNFTKAF
+349 KATHFTKAF

-416 QNHDELLDLE
+416 QNQDELLDLN

-453 FGGEDIDKKV
+453 FGGEDIEKKV

-474 EMAKLLFQP
+474 EMAKLLFEP

-508 LAYDGTLILVSHDRD
+508 LKYDGTLILVSHDRD
-523 FLHGLAETIYEFKDQ
+523 FLHGLADTVYEFRDQ
-538 KVKQYKGD
+538 KIKQYKGD

-551 EKLKLEN
+551 EKLKLQN
-558 MRQFEM
+558 MKEFEL
-564 QKSKNN
+564 QKSNN
-570 QTAKTEPTN
+570 NGGNNSGKVVGSGRDGART
-579 DSKNVSAE
+579 VS
-587 NTSAPQAGSKEDY
+587 TSAASAATSTTTTAPQMSSSKEDY
-600 LMRKEKEK
+600 LQRKERERI
-608 ALRKLKSQV
+608 LRKLKSNV
-617 DKSEQRVAELES
+617 EKSEARIAELEAQQEELQQ
-629 KLDEIQKKL
+629 KLS
-638 ELPENQTDMELFKQ
+638 LPENQTDMSLFEQYEELKIQ
-652 YDNIKAELEN
+652 LEK
-662 EMNFWEEATMKY
+662 EMAYWEDATMQY
-674 EEASGN
+674 EEAEGK

>member
-1 MLHIPFA
+1 
-8 MLNFAKIFCR
+8 
-18 IIMIS
+18 MIS
-23 INNVTVTFSGNDLFQ
+23 INNVTVTFSGTDLFQ

-60 STLLKTIVGL
+60 STLLKVITGE
-70 QPIES
+70 QPVER
-75 GSVTIPGDV
+75 GSVTIPGGV
-84 TVGYLPQQMDLPG
+84 SIGYLPQQMDLPI
-97 GRTVMEEALTCFED
+97 GRTVIGETLTCFED
-111 AENLE
+111 K
-116 SEIKKLTDEISERT
+116 KKLEDEVNKLSLEIADRT
-130 DYESESYMNLI
+130 DYESNDYLQLI
-141 HKLTDAT
+141 NRLT
-148 DKLNMIG
+148 
-155 NSNQREAE
+155 EAQDRLQILE
-163 TEVVLKGLGFKQSD
+163 NDQNEAQAEVVLKGLGFRQSD
-177 FKRQTSE
+177 FNRMTSE

-195 AKVILQK
+195 AKVILKK
-202 PGVFLLDEP
+202 PSVFLLDEP

-248 KRTIEISLGK
+248 KRTVEISLGK

-267 KYLELRKERRQQ
+267 KYLELRQERRRQQ
-279 QISAYEN
+279 IAAYEN
-286 QQKIIQDTEEF
+286 QQKIIQDTEDF

-310 VQSRMKMLAKMER
+310 VQSRIKMLEKMER

-349 KASNFTKAF
+349 KASNFRKAF
-358 GEKVILKDID
+358 GEKVILDGVD
-368 FQLER
+368 FELQR

-399 YDGELKLGYNV
+399 FEGELKLGYNV

-416 QNHDELLDLE
+416 QNQDELLDME

-496 DIRSKEILKQAL
+496 DIRSKDILKKAL

-523 FLHGLAETIYEFKDQ
+523 FLHGLAETIYEFKDK
-538 KVKQYKGD
+538 KVKQYRGD

-558 MRQFEM
+558 MRQFEL
-564 QKSKNN
+564 QGHK
-570 QTAKTEPTN
+570 QPTKTETVTASS
-579 DSKNVSAE
+579 SK
-587 NTSAPQAGSKEDY
+587 QDY
-600 LMRKEKEK
+600 LQKKEREK
-608 ALRKLKSQV
+608 VLRKLKSAV
-617 DKSEQRVAELES
+617 DKSEQRVAELEEELS
-629 KLDEIQKKL
+629 IIHKKL
-638 ELPENQTDMELFKQ
+638 ELPENQTDMDLFKR
-652 YDNIKAELEN
+652 YDEVKAALEQ
-662 EMNFWEEATMKY
+662 EMEVWEKATEEY
-674 EEASGN
+674 EKENV

>member
-1 MLHIPFA
+1 
-8 MLNFAKIFCR
+8 
-18 IIMIS
+18 MIS
-23 INNVTVTFSGNDLFQ
+23 INNVTVTFSGTDLFQ

-60 STLLKTIVGL
+60 STLLKVITGE
-70 QPIES
+70 QPVER
-75 GSVTIPGDV
+75 GSVTIPGGV
-84 TVGYLPQQMDLPG
+84 TIGYLPQQMDLPK
-97 GRTVMEEALTCFED
+97 GRTVIAETLTCFED
-111 AENLE
+111 T
-116 SEIKKLTDEISERT
+116 KKLEEEVNKLSLEIADRT
-130 DYESESYMNLI
+130 DYETDDYLQLI
-141 HKLTDAT
+141 NRLT
-148 DKLNMIG
+148 
-155 NSNQREAE
+155 EAQE
-163 TEVVLKGLGFKQSD
+163 RLQLLANDQNEAQAEVVLKGLGFKQSD
-177 FKRQTSE
+177 FSRMTSE

-195 AKVILQK
+195 AKVILRK
-202 PGVFLLDEP
+202 PSVFLLDEP

-229 YPGAVVLIS
+229 YAGAVVLIS

-248 KRTIEISLGK
+248 KRTVEISLGK
-258 IYDYNAPYT
+258 IYDYNAPYS
-267 KYLELRKERRQQ
+267 KYLELRQERRRQQ
-279 QISAYEN
+279 IAAYEN
-286 QQKIIQDTEEF
+286 QQKIIQDTEDF

-310 VQSRMKMLAKMER
+310 VQSRIKMLEKMER

-349 KASNFTKAF
+349 KASNFKKAF
-358 GEKVILKDID
+358 GEKVILEGVD
-368 FQLER
+368 FELQR

-399 YDGELKLGYNV
+399 FEGELKLGYNV

-416 QNHDELLDLE
+416 QNQDELLDME

-453 FGGEDIDKKV
+453 FGGEDIEKKV

-496 DIRSKEILKQAL
+496 DIRSKDILKKAL

-523 FLHGLAETIYEFKDQ
+523 FLHGLAETIYEFKDK
-538 KVKQYKGD
+538 KVKQYRGD

-551 EKLKLEN
+551 EKLKIEN
-558 MRQFEM
+558 MRQFEL
-564 QKSKNN
+564 QGNN
-570 QTAKTEPTN
+570 KQTVKTETTAPTS
-579 DSKNVSAE
+579 SK
-587 NTSAPQAGSKEDY
+587 QDY
-600 LMRKEKEK
+600 LQKKEKEK
-608 ALRKLKSQV
+608 AVRKLKSAV
-617 DKSEQRVAELES
+617 EKSEQRIAELEEDLS
-629 KLDEIQKKL
+629 EVQKKL
-638 ELPENQTDMELFKQ
+638 ELPENQTDMDLFKR
-652 YDNIKAELEN
+652 YDEIKAELEK
-662 EMNFWEEATMKY
+662 EMEVWEKATEEY
-674 EEASGN
+674 EKGI

>member
-1 MLHIPFA
+1 
-8 MLNFAKIFCR
+8 
-18 IIMIS
+18 MIS
-23 INNVTVTFSGNDLFQ
+23 VNNVTVTFSGNDLFQ

-50 GLTGKNGAGK
+50 GLAGKNGAGK
-60 STLLKTIVGL
+60 STLMKVIVGEQSL
-70 QPIES
+70 ER
-75 GSVTIPGDV
+75 GSVTIPNGV
-84 TVGYLPQQMDLPG
+84 SIGYLPQHMDLPA
-97 GRTVMEEALTCFED
+97 GRTVMEEALTCFDE
-111 AENLE
+111 AKQIEEEVARLSN
-116 SEIKKLTDEISERT
+116 EIATRT
-130 DYESESYMNLI
+130 DYESDSYMDLI
-141 HKLTDAT
+141 HRMTEANDRLEMLGSSK
-148 DKLNMIG
+148 
-155 NSNQREAE
+155 REAE
-163 TEVVLKGLGFKQSD
+163 TEVVLKGLGFKQTD
-177 FKRQTSE
+177 FTRQTSE

-195 AKVILQK
+195 AKVILRK
-202 PGVFLLDEP
+202 PNVFLLDEP

-229 YPGAVVLIS
+229 YAGAVVLIS
-238 HDRSFLDNVT
+238 HDRTFLDNVT

-286 QQKIIQDTEEF
+286 QQKMIKETEDF

-310 VQSRMKMLAKMER
+310 VQSRIKMLDKIER

-349 KASNFTKAF
+349 KASQLTKAF
-358 GEKVILKDID
+358 GEKVILKDVD

-416 QNHDELLDLE
+416 QNQDELLDLE

-453 FGGEDIDKKV
+453 FGGEDIEKKV

-474 EMAKLLFQP
+474 EMAKLLFEP

-496 DIRSKEILKQAL
+496 DIRSKEILKKAL
-508 LAYDGTLILVSHDRD
+508 LAYDGTIILVSHDRD
-523 FLHGLAETIYEFKDQ
+523 FLHGLADTIYEFKDQ
-538 KVKQYKGD
+538 KIKQYKGD

-551 EKLKLEN
+551 EKLKIEN
-558 MRQFEM
+558 MKQFEA
-564 QKSKNN
+564 QKPAAAKVQDSVLSANNKNTT
-570 QTAKTEPTN
+570 TA
-579 DSKNVSAE
+579 SA
-587 NTSAPQAGSKEDY
+587 APSAGSKEDY
-600 LMRKEKEK
+600 LLRKEKEK
-608 ALRKLKSQV
+608 NLRKLKTQV
-617 DKSEQRVAELES
+617 DKSEQRIAELEAA
-629 KLDEIQKKL
+629 LEEIQKKL
-638 ELPENQTDMELFKQ
+638 ELPENQTDMNLFNQ
-652 YDNIKAELEN
+652 YDNIKQELEN

-674 EEASGN
+674 EEAATE

>member
-1 MLHIPFA
+1 
-8 MLNFAKIFCR
+8 
-18 IIMIS
+18 MIA

-60 STLLKTIVGL
+60 STLLKTIVGI
-70 QPIES
+70 QPVDK
-75 GSVTIPGDV
+75 GSVTIPNGV
-84 TVGYLPQQMDLPG
+84 TIGYLPQQMELPE

-111 AENLE
+111 AKRLE
-116 SEIKKLTDEISERT
+116 EEINSLSAQIATRT
-130 DYESESYMNLI
+130 DYESESYMSLI
-141 HKLTDAT
+141 HRMTEAT
-148 DKLNMIG
+148 ERLELLGGSK
-155 NSNQREAE
+155 REAE
-163 TEVVLKGLGFKQSD
+163 TEVVLKGLGFRQTD
-177 FKRQTSE
+177 FTRQTSE

-195 AKVILQK
+195 AKVILRK
-202 PGVFLLDEP
+202 PNVFLLDEP

-238 HDRSFLDNVT
+238 HDRTFLDNVT
-248 KRTIEISLGK
+248 RRTIEISLGK

-279 QISAYEN
+279 QIAAYEN
-286 QQKIIQDTEEF
+286 QQKIIKDTEDF
-297 IERFRYK
+297 IEKFRYK

-310 VQSRMKMLAKMER
+310 VQSRIKMLDKMER
-323 LEVDLEDNSSIHF
+323 LSVDLEDNSSIHF

-349 KASNFTKAF
+349 KATHFTKAF

-399 YDGELKLGYNV
+399 YEGELKLGYNV

-416 QNHDELLDLE
+416 QNQDELLDLN

-431 TLDDIATGDMRT
+431 TLDDLATGDMRT

-453 FGGEDIDKKV
+453 FGGDDIDKKV

-474 EMAKLLFQP
+474 EMAKLLFEP

-508 LAYDGTLILVSHDRD
+508 LKYDGTLILVSHDRD
-523 FLHGLAETIYEFKDQ
+523 FLHGLAETIYEFRDQ
-538 KVKQYKGD
+538 KIKQYKGD

-551 EKLKLEN
+551 EKLKLQN
-558 MRQFEM
+558 MKEFEM
-564 QKSKNN
+564 QKLTS
-570 QTAKTEPTN
+570 TSTSSSAAKTSQQPQPKTKSPSPTP
-579 DSKNVSAE
+579 SS
-587 NTSAPQAGSKEDY
+587 GKEDY
-600 LMRKEKEK
+600 LQRKERER

-617 DKSEQRVAELES
+617 EKSEARIAELEAQQQ
-629 KLDEIQKKL
+629 EIQQKL
-638 ELPENQTDMELFKQ
+638 SLPENQTDMSLFEQ
-652 YDNIKAELEN
+652 YEALKTELEK
-662 EMNFWEEATMKY
+662 EMAYWEDATMQY
-674 EEASGN
+674 EEAGGK

>member
-1 MLHIPFA
+1 
-8 MLNFAKIFCR
+8 
-18 IIMIS
+18 MIS
-23 INNVTVTFSGNDLFQ
+23 VNNVTVTFSGNDLFQ
-38 DISFVI
+38 NISFVI

-50 GLTGKNGAGK
+50 GLAGKNGAGK
-60 STLLKTIVGL
+60 STLMKVIVGEQSL
-70 QPIES
+70 ER
-75 GSVTIPGDV
+75 GSVTIPNGV
-84 TVGYLPQQMDLPG
+84 SIGYLPQHMDLPA
-97 GRTVMEEALTCFED
+97 GRTVMEEALTCFDE
-111 AENLE
+111 AKQMEEEVARLSN
-116 SEIKKLTDEISERT
+116 EIATRT
-130 DYESESYMNLI
+130 DYESDSYMDLI
-141 HKLTDAT
+141 HRMTEANDRLEMLGSSK
-148 DKLNMIG
+148 
-155 NSNQREAE
+155 REAE
-163 TEVVLKGLGFKQSD
+163 TEVVLKGLGFKQTD
-177 FKRQTSE
+177 FTRQTSE

-195 AKVILQK
+195 AKVILRK
-202 PGVFLLDEP
+202 PNVFLLDEP

-229 YPGAVVLIS
+229 YAGAVVLIS
-238 HDRSFLDNVT
+238 HDRTFLDNVT

-286 QQKIIQDTEEF
+286 QQKMIKETEDF

-310 VQSRMKMLAKMER
+310 VQSRIKMLDKIER

-349 KASNFTKAF
+349 KASQLTKAF
-358 GEKVILKDID
+358 GEKVILKDVD

-416 QNHDELLDLE
+416 QNQDELLDLE

-453 FGGEDIDKKV
+453 FGGEDIEKKV

-474 EMAKLLFQP
+474 EMAKLLFEP

-496 DIRSKEILKQAL
+496 DIRSKEILKKAL
-508 LAYDGTLILVSHDRD
+508 LAYDGTIILVSHDRD
-523 FLHGLAETIYEFKDQ
+523 FLHGLADTIYEFKDQ
-538 KVKQYKGD
+538 KIKQYKGD

-551 EKLKLEN
+551 EKLKIEN
-558 MRQFEM
+558 MKQFEA
-564 QKSKNN
+564 QKPAAAKVQDSVLSANNKNTT
-570 QTAKTEPTN
+570 TA
-579 DSKNVSAE
+579 SA
-587 NTSAPQAGSKEDY
+587 APSAGSKEDY
-600 LMRKEKEK
+600 LLRKEKEK
-608 ALRKLKSQV
+608 NLRKLKTQV
-617 DKSEQRVAELES
+617 DKSEQRIAELEAA
-629 KLDEIQKKL
+629 LEEIQKKL
-638 ELPENQTDMELFKQ
+638 ELPENQTDMNLFNQ
-652 YDNIKAELEN
+652 YDNIKQELEN

-674 EEASGN
+674 EEAATE

>member
-1 MLHIPFA
+1 
-8 MLNFAKIFCR
+8 
-18 IIMIS
+18 MIS
-23 INNVTVTFSGNDLFQ
+23 VNNVTVTFSGNDLFQ

-50 GLTGKNGAGK
+50 GLAGKNGAGK
-60 STLLKTIVGL
+60 STLMKVIVGEQSL
-70 QPIES
+70 ER
-75 GSVTIPGDV
+75 GSVTIPNGV
-84 TVGYLPQQMDLPG
+84 TIGYLPQHMDLPA
-97 GRTVMEEALTCFED
+97 GRTVMEEALTCFDE
-111 AENLE
+111 AKQLE
-116 SEIKKLTDEISERT
+116 EEVARLSEEIATRT
-130 DYESESYMNLI
+130 DYESDSYMNLI
-141 HKLTDAT
+141 HRMTEANDRLEIMGGSK
-148 DKLNMIG
+148 
-155 NSNQREAE
+155 REAE
-163 TEVVLKGLGFKQSD
+163 TEVVLKGLGFKQTD
-177 FKRQTSE
+177 FARQTSE

-195 AKVILQK
+195 AKVILRK
-202 PGVFLLDEP
+202 PNVFLLDEP

-229 YPGAVVLIS
+229 YAGAVVLIS
-238 HDRSFLDNVT
+238 HDRTFLDNVT

-286 QQKIIQDTEEF
+286 QQKMIKETEDF

-310 VQSRMKMLAKMER
+310 VQSRIKMLDKIER

-349 KASNFTKAF
+349 KANQMTKAF
-358 GEKVILKDID
+358 GEKVILKDVD

-416 QNHDELLDLE
+416 QNQDELLDLE

-453 FGGEDIDKKV
+453 FGGEDIEKKV

-474 EMAKLLFQP
+474 EMAKLLFEP

-496 DIRSKEILKQAL
+496 DIRSKEILKKAL
-508 LAYDGTLILVSHDRD
+508 LAYDGTIILVSHDRD
-523 FLHGLAETIYEFKDQ
+523 FLHGLADTIYEFKDQ
-538 KVKQYKGD
+538 KIKQYKGD

-558 MRQFEM
+558 MKQFEA
-564 QKSKNN
+564 QKPTKNSTEKVN
-570 QTAKTEPTN
+570 TEDKTADLSSSNTTPT
-579 DSKNVSAE
+579 
-587 NTSAPQAGSKEDY
+587 AGSKEDY
-600 LMRKEKEK
+600 LLRKEKEK
-608 ALRKLKSQV
+608 NLRKLKTQV
-617 DKSEQRVAELES
+617 DKSEQRIAELEAA
-629 KLDEIQKKL
+629 LEEIQKKL
-638 ELPENQTDMELFKQ
+638 ELPENQTDMDLFKQ

-674 EEASGN
+674 EEASAE

>member
-1 MLHIPFA
+1 
-8 MLNFAKIFCR
+8 
-18 IIMIS
+18 MIS
-23 INNVTVTFSGNDLFQ
+23 INNVTVTFSGTDLFQ

-60 STLLKTIVGL
+60 STLLKVITGE
-70 QPIES
+70 QPVER
-75 GSVTIPGDV
+75 GSVTIPGGV
-84 TVGYLPQQMDLPG
+84 TIGYLPQQMDLPP
-97 GRTVMEEALTCFED
+97 GRTVIGETLTCFED
-111 AENLE
+111 K
-116 SEIKKLTDEISERT
+116 KKLEDEVNKLSLEIADRT
-130 DYESESYMNLI
+130 DYESSDYLQLI
-141 HKLTDAT
+141 NRLT
-148 DKLNMIG
+148 
-155 NSNQREAE
+155 EAQDRLQILE
-163 TEVVLKGLGFKQSD
+163 NDQNEAQAEVVLKGLGFKQSD
-177 FKRQTSE
+177 FNRMTSE

-195 AKVILQK
+195 AKVILKK
-202 PGVFLLDEP
+202 PSVFLLDEP

-229 YPGAVVLIS
+229 YAGAVVLIS

-248 KRTIEISLGK
+248 KRTVEISLGK

-267 KYLELRKERRQQ
+267 KYLELRQERRRQQ
-279 QISAYEN
+279 IAAYEN
-286 QQKIIQDTEEF
+286 QQKIIQDTEDF

-310 VQSRMKMLAKMER
+310 VQSRIKMLEKMER

-349 KASNFTKAF
+349 KASGFKKAF
-358 GEKVILKDID
+358 GEKVILDGVD
-368 FQLER
+368 FELQR

-399 YDGELKLGYNV
+399 FEGELKLGYNV

-416 QNHDELLDLE
+416 QNQDELLDME

-453 FGGEDIDKKV
+453 FSGEDIDKKV

-496 DIRSKEILKQAL
+496 DIRSKDILKKAL

-523 FLHGLAETIYEFKDQ
+523 FLHGLAQTVYEFKDK
-538 KVKQYKGD
+538 KVKQYRGD

-558 MRQFEM
+558 MRQFEA
-564 QKSKNN
+564 QGVKQSVKNETAAAVSNSK
-570 QTAKTEPTN
+570 Q
-579 DSKNVSAE
+579 
-587 NTSAPQAGSKEDY
+587 DY
-600 LMRKEKEK
+600 LQKKEKEK
-608 ALRKLKSQV
+608 ALRKLKSAV
-617 DKSEQRVAELES
+617 DKSEQRVAELEEELS
-629 KLDEIQKKL
+629 EIHKKL
-638 ELPENQTDMELFKQ
+638 ELPENQTDMDLFKR
-652 YDNIKAELEN
+652 YDEVKAALEQ
-662 EMNFWEEATMKY
+662 EMEVWEKAT
-674 EEASGN
+674 EEFENAEK

>member
-1 MLHIPFA
+1 
-8 MLNFAKIFCR
+8 
-18 IIMIS
+18 MIS
-23 INNVTVTFSGNDLFQ
+23 INNVTVTFSGTDLFQ

-60 STLLKTIVGL
+60 STLLKVITGE
-70 QPIES
+70 QPVER
-75 GSVTIPGDV
+75 GSVTIPGGV
-84 TVGYLPQQMDLPG
+84 SIGYLPQQMDLPA
-97 GRTVMEEALTCFED
+97 GRTVIGETLTCFED
-111 AENLE
+111 K
-116 SEIKKLTDEISERT
+116 KKLEDEVNKLSLEIADRT
-130 DYESESYMNLI
+130 DYESNDYLQLI
-141 HKLTDAT
+141 NRLT
-148 DKLNMIG
+148 
-155 NSNQREAE
+155 EAQDRLQILE
-163 TEVVLKGLGFKQSD
+163 NDQNEAQAEVVLKGLGFRQSD
-177 FKRQTSE
+177 FNRMTSE

-195 AKVILQK
+195 AKVILKK
-202 PGVFLLDEP
+202 PSVFLLDEP

-248 KRTIEISLGK
+248 KRTVEISLGK

-267 KYLELRKERRQQ
+267 KYLELRQERRRQQ
-279 QISAYEN
+279 IAAYEN
-286 QQKIIQDTEEF
+286 QQKIIQDTEDF

-310 VQSRMKMLAKMER
+310 VQSRIKMLEKMER

-349 KASNFTKAF
+349 KASNFRKAF
-358 GEKVILKDID
+358 GEKVILDGVD
-368 FQLER
+368 FELQR

-399 YDGELKLGYNV
+399 FEGELKLGYNV

-416 QNHDELLDLE
+416 QNQDELLDME

-496 DIRSKEILKQAL
+496 DIRSKDILKKAL

-523 FLHGLAETIYEFKDQ
+523 FLHGLAETIYEFKDK
-538 KVKQYKGD
+538 KVKQYRGD

-558 MRQFEM
+558 MRQFEA
-564 QKSKNN
+564 QGVKQSVKNETAAAVSNSK
-570 QTAKTEPTN
+570 Q
-579 DSKNVSAE
+579 
-587 NTSAPQAGSKEDY
+587 DY
-600 LMRKEKEK
+600 LQKKEKEK
-608 ALRKLKSQV
+608 ALRKLKSAV
-617 DKSEQRVAELES
+617 DKSEQRVAELEEELS
-629 KLDEIQKKL
+629 IIHKKL
-638 ELPENQTDMELFKQ
+638 ELPENQTDMDLFKR
-652 YDNIKAELEN
+652 YDEVKAALDEEMEVWEKATEEYEKEN
-662 EMNFWEEATMKY
+662 V
-674 EEASGN
+674 

>member
-1 MLHIPFA
+1 
-8 MLNFAKIFCR
+8 
-18 IIMIS
+18 MIS
-23 INNVTVTFSGNDLFQ
+23 INNVTVTFSGTDLFQ

-60 STLLKTIVGL
+60 STLLKVITGE
-70 QPIES
+70 QPVER
-75 GSVTIPGDV
+75 GSVTIPGGV
-84 TVGYLPQQMDLPG
+84 TIGYLPQQMDLPK
-97 GRTVMEEALTCFED
+97 GRTVIAETLTCFED
-111 AENLE
+111 T
-116 SEIKKLTDEISERT
+116 KKLEEEVNKLSLEIADRT
-130 DYESESYMNLI
+130 DYETDDYLQLI
-141 HKLTDAT
+141 NRLT
-148 DKLNMIG
+148 
-155 NSNQREAE
+155 EAQE
-163 TEVVLKGLGFKQSD
+163 RLQLLANDQNEAQAEVVLKGLGFKQSD
-177 FKRQTSE
+177 FSRMTSE

-195 AKVILQK
+195 AKVILRK
-202 PGVFLLDEP
+202 PSVFLLDEP

-229 YPGAVVLIS
+229 YAGAVVLIS

-248 KRTIEISLGK
+248 KRTVEISLGK
-258 IYDYNAPYT
+258 IYDYNAPYS
-267 KYLELRKERRQQ
+267 KYLELRQERRRQQ
-279 QISAYEN
+279 IAAYEN
-286 QQKIIQDTEEF
+286 QQKIIQDTEDF

-310 VQSRMKMLAKMER
+310 VQSRIKMLEKMER

-349 KASNFTKAF
+349 KASNFKKAF
-358 GEKVILKDID
+358 GKKVILDGVD
-368 FQLER
+368 FELQR

-399 YDGELKLGYNV
+399 FEGELKLGYNV

-416 QNHDELLDLE
+416 QNQDELLDME

-453 FGGEDIDKKV
+453 FGGEDIEKKV

-496 DIRSKEILKQAL
+496 DIRSKDILKKAL

-523 FLHGLAETIYEFKDQ
+523 FLHGLAETIYEFKDK
-538 KVKQYKGD
+538 KVKQYRGD

-558 MRQFEM
+558 MRQFEL
-564 QKSKNN
+564 QGNN
-570 QTAKTEPTN
+570 KQAVKTETTAPTS
-579 DSKNVSAE
+579 SK
-587 NTSAPQAGSKEDY
+587 QDY
-600 LMRKEKEK
+600 LQKKEKEK
-608 ALRKLKSQV
+608 AVRKLKSAV
-617 DKSEQRVAELES
+617 EKSEQRIAELEEDLS
-629 KLDEIQKKL
+629 EVQKKL
-638 ELPENQTDMELFKQ
+638 ELPKNQTDMNLFKR
-652 YDNIKAELEN
+652 YDEIKAELEK
-662 EMNFWEEATMKY
+662 EMEVWEKATEEY
-674 EEASGN
+674 EKGI

>member
-1 MLHIPFA
+1 
-8 MLNFAKIFCR
+8 
-18 IIMIS
+18 MIS
-23 INNVTVTFSGNDLFQ
+23 INNVTVTFSGTDLFQ

-60 STLLKTIVGL
+60 STLLKVITGE
-70 QPIES
+70 QPLER
-75 GSVTIPGDV
+75 GSVTIPGGV
-84 TVGYLPQQMDLPG
+84 TIGYLPQQMDLPA
-97 GRTVMEEALTCFED
+97 GRTVIGETLTCFED
-111 AENLE
+111 K
-116 SEIKKLTDEISERT
+116 KKLEDEVNKLSLEIADRT
-130 DYESESYMNLI
+130 DYESNDYLQLI
-141 HKLTDAT
+141 NRLT
-148 DKLNMIG
+148 
-155 NSNQREAE
+155 EAQDRLQILE
-163 TEVVLKGLGFKQSD
+163 NDQNEAQAEVVLKGLGFRQSD
-177 FKRQTSE
+177 FNRMTSE

-195 AKVILQK
+195 AKVILKK
-202 PGVFLLDEP
+202 PSVFLLDEP

-248 KRTIEISLGK
+248 KRTVEISLGK

-267 KYLELRKERRQQ
+267 KYLELRQERRRQQ
-279 QISAYEN
+279 IAAYEN
-286 QQKIIQDTEEF
+286 QQKIIQDTEDF

-310 VQSRMKMLAKMER
+310 VQSRIKMLEKMER

-349 KASNFTKAF
+349 KASNFRKAF
-358 GEKVILKDID
+358 GEKVILDGVD
-368 FQLER
+368 FELQR

-399 YDGELKLGYNV
+399 FEGELKLGYNV

-416 QNHDELLDLE
+416 QNQDELLDME

-496 DIRSKEILKQAL
+496 DIRSKDILKKAL

-523 FLHGLAETIYEFKDQ
+523 FLHGLAETIYEFKDK
-538 KVKQYKGD
+538 KVKQYRGD

-558 MRQFEM
+558 MRQFEL
-564 QKSKNN
+564 QGNK
-570 QTAKTEPTN
+570 QPTKTETVTASS
-579 DSKNVSAE
+579 SK
-587 NTSAPQAGSKEDY
+587 QDY
-600 LMRKEKEK
+600 LQKKEREK
-608 ALRKLKSQV
+608 VLRKLKSAV
-617 DKSEQRVAELES
+617 EKSEKRIAELEEELS
-629 KLDEIQKKL
+629 NIHNKL
-638 ELPENQTDMELFKQ
+638 ELPENQTDMDLFKR
-652 YDNIKAELEN
+652 YDEVKAALDEEMEVWEKATEDYEKEN
-662 EMNFWEEATMKY
+662 A
-674 EEASGN
+674 

>member
-1 MLHIPFA
+1 
-8 MLNFAKIFCR
+8 
-18 IIMIS
+18 MIS

-60 STLLKTIVGL
+60 STLLKTIVGI
-70 QPIES
+70 QPVDG
-75 GSVTIPGDV
+75 GSITIPNGV
-84 TVGYLPQQMDLPG
+84 TLGYLPQQMELPE

-111 AENLE
+111 A
-116 SEIKKLTDEISERT
+116 KKLEEEINQLSTQIATRT
-130 DYESESYMNLI
+130 DYESESYMALI
-141 HKLTDAT
+141 HRMTEAT
-148 DKLNMIG
+148 ERLELLGGSK
-155 NSNQREAE
+155 REAE
-163 TEVVLKGLGFKQSD
+163 TEVVLKGLGFRQTD
-177 FKRQTSE
+177 FTRQTSE

-195 AKVILQK
+195 AKVILRK
-202 PGVFLLDEP
+202 PSVFLLDEP

-238 HDRSFLDNVT
+238 HDRTFLDNVT
-248 KRTIEISLGK
+248 RRTIEISLGK

-279 QISAYEN
+279 QIAAYEN
-286 QQKIIQDTEEF
+286 QQKIIKDTEDF
-297 IERFRYK
+297 IEKFRYK

-310 VQSRMKMLAKMER
+310 VQSRIKMLDKMER
-323 LEVDLEDNSSIHF
+323 LSVDLEDNSSIHF

-349 KASNFTKAF
+349 KATHMTKAF

-416 QNHDELLDLE
+416 QNQDELLDLN

-474 EMAKLLFQP
+474 EMAKLLFEP

-508 LAYDGTLILVSHDRD
+508 LKYDGTLILVSHDRD
-523 FLHGLAETIYEFKDQ
+523 FLHGLADTIYEFRDQ
-538 KVKQYKGD
+538 KIKQYKGD

-551 EKLKLEN
+551 EKLKLQN
-558 MRQFEM
+558 MKEFEM
-564 QKSKNN
+564 QKKNDGGN
-570 QTAKTEPTN
+570 NNNGGGNNGGGNNGGGRDGVHTVSTN
-579 DSKNVSAE
+579 TNANATTPAPVS
-587 NTSAPQAGSKEDY
+587 SGKEDY
-600 LMRKEKEK
+600 LQRKERERT
-608 ALRKLKSQV
+608 LRKLKSQV
-617 DKSEQRVAELES
+617 EKSEARIAELEVQQETLQQ
-629 KLDEIQKKL
+629 KLS
-638 ELPENQTDMELFKQ
+638 LPENQTDMSLFEQYEELKIQ
-652 YDNIKAELEN
+652 LEK
-662 EMNFWEEATMKY
+662 EMAYWEDATMQY
-674 EEASGN
+674 EEAGGK

>member
-1 MLHIPFA
+1 
-8 MLNFAKIFCR
+8 
-18 IIMIS
+18 MIS

-60 STLLKTIVGL
+60 STLLKTIVGI
-70 QPIES
+70 QPIDG
-75 GSVTIPGDV
+75 GSITIPNGV
-84 TVGYLPQQMDLPG
+84 TLGYLPQQMELPG

-111 AENLE
+111 A
-116 SEIKKLTDEISERT
+116 KKLEEEINSLSAQIATRT
-130 DYESESYMNLI
+130 DYESESYMSLI
-141 HKLTDAT
+141 HRMTEAT
-148 DKLNMIG
+148 ERLEMLGGSK
-155 NSNQREAE
+155 REAE
-163 TEVVLKGLGFKQSD
+163 TEVVLKGLGFRQSD
-177 FKRQTSE
+177 FTRQTSE

-195 AKVILQK
+195 AKVILRK
-202 PGVFLLDEP
+202 PNVFLLDEP

-238 HDRSFLDNVT
+238 HDRTFLDNVT
-248 KRTIEISLGK
+248 RRTIEISLGK

-267 KYLELRKERRQQ
+267 RYLELRKERRQQ
-279 QISAYEN
+279 QIAAYEN
-286 QQKIIQDTEEF
+286 QQKIIKDTEDF
-297 IERFRYK
+297 IEKFRYK

-310 VQSRMKMLAKMER
+310 VQSRIKMLDKMER
-323 LEVDLEDNSSIHF
+323 LSVDLEDNSSIHF

-349 KASNFTKAF
+349 KATKMTKAF
-358 GEKVILKDID
+358 GDRVILKDID

-416 QNHDELLDLE
+416 QNQDELLDLN

-453 FGGEDIDKKV
+453 FGGEDIEKKV

-474 EMAKLLFQP
+474 EMAKLLFEP

-508 LAYDGTLILVSHDRD
+508 LKYDGTLILVSHDRD
-523 FLHGLAETIYEFKDQ
+523 FLHGLADTVYEFRDQ
-538 KVKQYKGD
+538 KIKQYKGD

-551 EKLKLEN
+551 EKLKLQN
-558 MRQFEM
+558 MKEFEL
-564 QKSKNN
+564 QKSNN
-570 QTAKTEPTN
+570 NSGNADKTAGNNGGGNGRDGVHT
-579 DSKNVSAE
+579 VSA
-587 NTSAPQAGSKEDY
+587 NANANPPAPVSSGKEDY
-600 LMRKEKEK
+600 LQRKERERT
-608 ALRKLKSQV
+608 LRKLKSQV
-617 DKSEQRVAELES
+617 EKSEERIAELEAQQEELQQ
-629 KLDEIQKKL
+629 KLS
-638 ELPENQTDMELFKQ
+638 LPENQTDMSLFEQ
-652 YDNIKAELEN
+652 YEQLKIQLEK
-662 EMNFWEEATMKY
+662 EMAYWEDATMQY
-674 EEASGN
+674 EAAEGK

>member
-1 MLHIPFA
+1 
-8 MLNFAKIFCR
+8 
-18 IIMIS
+18 MIS

-60 STLLKTIVGL
+60 STLLKTIVGI
-70 QPIES
+70 QPVDG
-75 GSVTIPGDV
+75 GSITIPNGV
-84 TVGYLPQQMDLPG
+84 TLGYLPQQMELPG

-111 AENLE
+111 A
-116 SEIKKLTDEISERT
+116 KKLEEEINALSTQIATRT
-130 DYESESYMNLI
+130 DYESESYMSLI
-141 HKLTDAT
+141 HRMTEAT
-148 DKLNMIG
+148 ERLELLGGSK
-155 NSNQREAE
+155 REAE
-163 TEVVLKGLGFKQSD
+163 TEVVLKGLGFRQSD
-177 FKRQTSE
+177 FTRQTSE

-195 AKVILQK
+195 AKVILRK
-202 PGVFLLDEP
+202 PSVFLLDEP

-238 HDRSFLDNVT
+238 HDRTFLDNVT
-248 KRTIEISLGK
+248 RRTIEISLGK

-267 KYLELRKERRQQ
+267 RYLELRKERRQQ
-279 QISAYEN
+279 QIAAYEN
-286 QQKIIQDTEEF
+286 QQKIIKDTEDF
-297 IERFRYK
+297 IEKFRYK

-310 VQSRMKMLAKMER
+310 VQSRIKMLDKMER
-323 LEVDLEDNSSIHF
+323 LSVDLEDNSSIHF

-349 KASNFTKAF
+349 KATKMTKAF
-358 GEKVILKDID
+358 GDKVILKDID

-416 QNHDELLDLE
+416 QNQDELLDLN

-474 EMAKLLFQP
+474 EMAKLLFEP

-508 LAYDGTLILVSHDRD
+508 LKYDGTLILVSHDRD
-523 FLHGLAETIYEFKDQ
+523 FLHGLADTIYEFRDQ
-538 KVKQYKGD
+538 KIKQYKGD

-551 EKLKLEN
+551 EKLKLQN
-558 MRQFEM
+558 MKEFEL
-564 QKSKNN
+564 QKKAVGGNN
-570 QTAKTEPTN
+570 GSSGNNSSGNNGGGRDGVHTVSTNANTNTAP
-579 DSKNVSAE
+579 
-587 NTSAPQAGSKEDY
+587 APSSGKEDY
-600 LMRKEKEK
+600 LQRKERERT
-608 ALRKLKSQV
+608 LRKLKSQV
-617 DKSEQRVAELES
+617 EKSEQRIAELEAQQDELQQ
-629 KLDEIQKKL
+629 KLS
-638 ELPENQTDMELFKQ
+638 LPENQTDMSLFEQYEELKIQ
-652 YDNIKAELEN
+652 LEK
-662 EMNFWEEATMKY
+662 EMAYWEDATMQY
-674 EEASGN
+674 EAAGGE

>member
-1 MLHIPFA
+1 
-8 MLNFAKIFCR
+8 
-18 IIMIS
+18 MIS
-23 INNVTVTFSGNDLFQ
+23 INNVTVTFSGTDLFQ

-60 STLLKTIVGL
+60 STLLKVITGE
-70 QPIES
+70 QPVER
-75 GSVTIPGDV
+75 GSVTIPGGV
-84 TVGYLPQQMDLPG
+84 TIGYLPQQMDLPK
-97 GRTVMEEALTCFED
+97 GRTVIAETLTCFED
-111 AENLE
+111 K
-116 SEIKKLTDEISERT
+116 KKLEEEVNKLSLEIADRT
-130 DYESESYMNLI
+130 DYETDDYLQLI
-141 HKLTDAT
+141 NRLTETQDRLQLLAN
-148 DKLNMIG
+148 DQN
-155 NSNQREAE
+155 EAQA
-163 TEVVLKGLGFKQSD
+163 EVVLKGLGFKQSD
-177 FKRQTSE
+177 FSRMTSE

-195 AKVILQK
+195 AKVILRK
-202 PGVFLLDEP
+202 PSVFLLDEP

-229 YPGAVVLIS
+229 YAGAVVLIS

-248 KRTIEISLGK
+248 KRTVEISLGK

-267 KYLELRKERRQQ
+267 KYLELRQERRRQQ
-279 QISAYEN
+279 IAAYEN
-286 QQKIIQDTEEF
+286 QQKIIQDTEDF

-310 VQSRMKMLAKMER
+310 VQSRIKMLEKMER

-349 KASNFTKAF
+349 KASNFKKAF
-358 GEKVILKDID
+358 GEKVILDGVD
-368 FQLER
+368 FELQR

-399 YDGELKLGYNV
+399 FEGELKLGYNV

-416 QNHDELLDLE
+416 QNQDELLDME

-496 DIRSKEILKQAL
+496 DIRSKDILKKAL

-523 FLHGLAETIYEFKDQ
+523 FLHGLAETVYEFKDK
-538 KVKQYKGD
+538 KVKQYRGD

-558 MRQFEM
+558 MRQFEL
-564 QKSKNN
+564 QGNK
-570 QTAKTEPTN
+570 QTVKTETAAPTS
-579 DSKNVSAE
+579 SK
-587 NTSAPQAGSKEDY
+587 QDY
-600 LMRKEKEK
+600 LQKKEKEK
-608 ALRKLKSQV
+608 AVRKLKSAV
-617 DKSEQRVAELES
+617 EKSEKRIAELEADLS
-629 KLDEIQKKL
+629 EVQKKL
-638 ELPENQTDMELFKQ
+638 ELPENQTDMDLFKR
-652 YDNIKAELEN
+652 YDEIKAELEK
-662 EMNFWEEATMKY
+662 EMEVWEKATEEY
-674 EEASGN
+674 EKGI